1 MPNLLCRPAGMSPR
15 VATHCGALV
24 ALAGG
29 SEGRSEHGRP
39 APARSAAGGSLTN
52 ATPGP
57 TYFDWLSGVSNSA
70 IASVGLGGRSLI
82 TVATAIE
89 SFACT
94 PKSSR
99 YARPSKA

>member
-29 SEGRSEHGRP
+29 SEGCRNTEGP
-39 APARSAAGGSLTN
+39 PPPARRPVAVTN

-57 TYFDWLSGVSNSA
+57 TYFDWLSGVSKSA

-99 YARPSKA
+99 YARPSNA